1 MDLIDVSYLKKS
13 NVGLAKTNKEFEH
26 NTKVDIALK
35 KHENLKW
42 IGEANKAVK
51 RKRKSCQYRRILE

>member
-35 KHENLKW
+35 KHENL
-42 IGEANKAVK
+42 
-51 RKRKSCQYRRILE
+51 